1 MKRAF
6 TSISLSLIFKGTF
19 YKVVVA
25 CQEVNSIKEKNI
37 CFPIPSTKTRKKLR
51 TKKLCGNDGMNVDFV
66 RELELCDKD
75 GDDDRRVVR
84 IDTSLDVGAMPFRQR
99 MTWNFFDRQPK
110 TNFMTNL
117 QEISQKC

>member
-1 MKRAF
+1 
-6 TSISLSLIFKGTF
+6 
-19 YKVVVA
+19 
-25 CQEVNSIKEKNI
+25 
-37 CFPIPSTKTRKKLR
+37 
-51 TKKLCGNDGMNVDFV
+51 MNVDFV

-110 TNFMTNL
+110 TNFMTKIMTMIKKFPKMLKSVSSLHLLWFYCLKWYVLHGERHLSKPL
-117 QEISQKC
+117 QLWRHIHTW